1 MNEALSDRSI
11 TPPVFALASDD
22 PGLLAF
28 VSVADAEGYAEPWDV
43 NDGLW
48 RFWDCTGRVLAPP
61 SRIDERREWTTLV
74 STDRAEPEV
83 LRHLLMRELASLGQN
98 DEARSGMDLR
108 ALCELAAERIN
119 YRRPTRVRLL
129 LKRLFG
135 RGK

>member
-1 MNEALSDRSI
+1 MNEALPHRSI

-28 VSVADAEGYAEPWDV
+28 ASVADAEGYAEPWDV
-43 NDGLW
+43 NDVLW

-83 LRHLLMRELASLGQN
+83 LRRLLMRELASLGQN
-98 DEARSGMDLR
+98 DEARPGMDLR
-108 ALCELAAERIN
+108 ELCELAAERIN
-119 YRRPTRVRLL
+119 DRRRTRLRLH
-129 LKRLFG
+129 LKRFFD